1 MTVRKQEQI
10 AKSATLYYHAF
21 PTEVHTENHTI
32 IVKVCEILSRI
43 QEYKNGAIRGSHALP
58 QSLIGAKYSEFWD
71 KLEEYRER
79 IDKTAV
85 AGKEALQAVEDAE
98 DLLNWIFLGA

>member
-10 AKSATLYYHAF
+10 AQSATLYYRAF
-21 PTEVHTENHTI
+21 PTEVHTENHII

-43 QEYKNGAIRGSHALP
+43 QQYKGAIRGSHALP

-79 IDKTAV
+79 IDKNAV

>member
-10 AKSATLYYHAF
+10 AQSATLYYHAF

-43 QEYKNGAIRGSHALP
+43 QTYKGSIRGANALP
-58 QSLIGAKYSEFWD
+58 QSLIGAKYSDFWD